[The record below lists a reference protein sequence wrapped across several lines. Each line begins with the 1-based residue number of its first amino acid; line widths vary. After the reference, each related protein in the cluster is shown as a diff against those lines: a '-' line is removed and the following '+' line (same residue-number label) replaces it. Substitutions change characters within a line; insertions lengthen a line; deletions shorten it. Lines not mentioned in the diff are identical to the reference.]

1 MPLPTSTS
9 YVPRADADT
18 YFGTSFNDAAWTA
31 LSDAQKD
38 LALKVA
44 TRNLETLQWFGTKC
58 ADDQALQW
66 PREVAADGSC
76 DATVCTTVPPKLVE
90 ATCELA
96 LKLHS
101 NQSVF
106 IDGPESTTTGTYV
119 SKERLG
125 ELEVEYDEFD
135 GAKSVSTGPKII
147 VLFPWL
153 KELLRCYAKVG
164 SQSIMLAV
172 RS

>member
-1 MPLPTSTS
+1 MPLPSTTS
-9 YVPRADADT
+9 YVQRTDANT
-18 YFGTSFNDAAWTA
+18 YFATSFNDAAWTA

-38 LALKVA
+38 LALQVA
-44 TRNLETLQWFGTKC
+44 TRNLETLQWYGTKC
-58 ADDQALQW
+58 DADQALQW

-76 DATVCTTVPPKLVE
+76 DATVCTTIPDKLVE

-96 LKLHS
+96 LKLDS

-164 SQSIMLAV
+164 STSLLLSV

>member
-1 MPLPTSTS
+1 MPLPSTTS
-9 YVPRADADT
+9 YVQRTDANT
-18 YFGTSFNDAAWTA
+18 YFATSFNDAAWTA

-38 LALKVA
+38 LALQVA
-44 TRNLETLQWFGTKC
+44 TRNLETLQWYGTKC
-58 ADDQALQW
+58 DADQALQW

-76 DATVCTTVPPKLVE
+76 DATVCTTVPDKLIE

-119 SKERLG
+119 SKQRLG

-164 SQSIMLAV
+164 STSLLLSV

>member
-1 MPLPTSTS
+1 MPLPSTTS
-9 YVPRADADT
+9 YVQRTDANT
-18 YFGTSFNDAAWTA
+18 YFATSFNDAAWTA

-38 LALKVA
+38 LALQVA
-44 TRNLETLQWFGTKC
+44 TRNLETLQWYGTKC
-58 ADDQALQW
+58 DADQALQW
-66 PREVAADGSC
+66 PREGAADGSC
-76 DATVCTTVPPKLVE
+76 DATVCTTIPDKLVE

-119 SKERLG
+119 SKQRLG

-164 SQSIMLAV
+164 STSLLLSV

>member
-1 MPLPTSTS
+1 MSLPTTTS
-9 YVPRADADT
+9 YVSRADADT
-18 YFGTSFNDAAWTA
+18 YFATSFNDAAWTA
-31 LSDAQKD
+31 LTDAQKD
-38 LALKVA
+38 LCLQVA
-44 TRNLETLQWFGTKC
+44 TRNLETLQWYGTKC
-58 ADDQALQW
+58 TDDQALQW

-76 DATVCTTVPPKLVE
+76 DATVCTTIPDKLVE

-106 IDGPESTTTGTYV
+106 IDGPDSGTTGTYV
-119 SKERLG
+119 SKQKLG
-125 ELEVEYDEFD
+125 ELEVEYEEFD

-164 SQSIMLAV
+164 STSLLLSV

>member
-1 MPLPTSTS
+1 MSLPTTTS
-9 YVPRADADT
+9 YVSRSDANT
-18 YFGTSFNDAAWTA
+18 YFATSFNDAAWTA

-38 LALKVA
+38 LALQVA
-44 TRNLETLQWFGTKC
+44 TRNLETLQWYGTKC
-58 ADDQALQW
+58 ESDQALQW

-76 DATVCTTVPPKLVE
+76 DATVCTTIPDKLVE

-153 KELLRCYAKVG
+153 KELLRSYAKVG
-164 SQSIMLAV
+164 SASVMTAV

>member
-1 MPLPTSTS
+1 MPLPSTTS
-9 YVPRADADT
+9 YVQRTDANT
-18 YFGTSFNDAAWTA
+18 YFATSFNDAAWTA

-38 LALKVA
+38 LALQVA
-44 TRNLETLQWFGTKC
+44 TRNLETLQWYGTKC
-58 ADDQALQW
+58 DADQALQW

-76 DATVCTTVPPKLVE
+76 DATVCTTIPDKLVE

-119 SKERLG
+119 SKQRLG

-164 SQSIMLAV
+164 STSLLLSV

>member
-1 MPLPTSTS
+1 MSLPTTTS
-9 YVPRADADT
+9 YVSRTDADT
-18 YFGTSFNDAAWTA
+18 YFATSFNDAAWTA
-31 LSDAQKD
+31 LTDAQKD
-38 LALKVA
+38 LCLQVA
-44 TRNLETLQWFGTKC
+44 TRNLETLQWYGTKC
-58 ADDQALQW
+58 TDDQALQW

-76 DATVCTTVPPKLVE
+76 DATVCTTIPDKLVE

-106 IDGPESTTTGTYV
+106 IDGPDSGTTGTYV
-119 SKERLG
+119 SKQKLG
-125 ELEVEYDEFD
+125 ELEVEYEEFD

-164 SQSIMLAV
+164 STSLLLSV

>member
-1 MPLPTSTS
+1 MSLPTTTS
-9 YVPRADADT
+9 YVARADADT
-18 YFGTSFNDAAWTA
+18 YFATSFNSAAWTA

-44 TRNLETLQWFGTKC
+44 TRNLETLQWYGTKC
-58 ADDQALQW
+58 LDDQPLQW

-76 DATVCTTVPPKLVE
+76 DATVCTTVPNKLVE

-101 NQSVF
+101 NQAVF

-119 SKERLG
+119 SKQRLG
-125 ELEVEYDEFD
+125 ELEVEYEEYD
-135 GAKSVSTGPKII
+135 GVKNVSTGPKII

-164 SQSIMLAV
+164 SQTLLLNV

>member
-1 MPLPTSTS
+1 MPLPSTTS
-9 YVPRADADT
+9 YVQRTDANT
-18 YFGTSFNDAAWTA
+18 YFATSFNDAAWTA

-38 LALKVA
+38 LALQVA
-44 TRNLETLQWFGTKC
+44 TRNLETLQWYGTKC
-58 ADDQALQW
+58 DADQALQW

-76 DATVCTTVPPKLVE
+76 DATVCTTIPDKLVE

-106 IDGPESTTTGTYV
+106 IDGPDSGTTGTYV
-119 SKERLG
+119 SKQKLG
-125 ELEVEYDEFD
+125 ELEVEYEEFD

-164 SQSIMLAV
+164 SQTIMLAV